1 MPCDISILLEEYN
14 SHGDKGRFGS
24 YSFQDKIKIQL
35 NVDWDKIHQILVN
48 SPQLQMFLIQN
59 VFNFIIK
66 ALRRN
71 SVIKRLMDNL
81 QGSIS
86 MKQLNSI
93 EKKINRIFGF
103 NITAPS
109 LTQYINK
116 LSLLKQNE
124 FTTATINKAFT
135 VLGLSGFKQYIF
147 FFPSTYTVLHN
158 TTSPHG
164 IACYTA
170 SLVTSAYKECTDD
183 STAGYVNRNHP
194 LPLTTGQSL
203 EIKVIIAILAS
214 VFILIPL
221 CYIPAAFVTFVVRER
236 VSKSKH
242 LQIVSSVSPYL
253 YWAST
258 YIWDMMLFLILDGC
272 VMIAFFIYGGA
283 ASSVFVSD
291 VENSLA
297 VFFLLVLYGASS
309 LPLSYI
315 YSFAFE
321 NHSTAQINVMTIHFV
336 TGFVAVLAYYIMITI
351 PETEAAGET
360 AANFFRFFPPY
371 NMGEGLVN
379 LSAAYYQNYLST
391 NKISYLSW
399 EVAGR
404 NICFMGVEAIGY
416 LSIVLISESEAF
428 KGAWFFLEQLQVSS
442 AESIC
447 PPLHE
452 DEDVIL
458 EQQRMN
464 KLDPGEISLYMRN
477 LTKTYPSSI
486 FCGKVKHAVRGV
498 SLGCSV
504 GETFGLL
511 GINGAGKS
519 TTLGILTGDIR
530 ASTGDVYIAGL
541 PISSPLTRKAVGY
554 CPQVDPLLDLM
565 TGYETLWFFGRI
577 RGVEPQKLTVKVS
590 SLIDEVGLAK
600 HAHKPCGTYS
610 GGNKR
615 KLSLAVSLIGDPKVL
630 FLDEV
635 RVTRKV
641 LPILRVTK
649 TIIISYLSRQRLLAS
664 SSTIFPFYESAI
676 DRYGS

>member
-1 MPCDISILLEEYN
+1 MRINPIFKRLINNVNVTLSKN
-14 SHGDKGRFGS
+14 
-24 YSFQDKIKIQL
+24 QL
-35 NVDWDKIHQILVN
+35 N
-48 SPQLQMFLIQN
+48 LIERN
-59 VFNFIIK
+59 V
-66 ALRRN
+66 
-71 SVIKRLMDNL
+71 
-81 QGSIS
+81 
-86 MKQLNSI
+86 
-93 EKKINRIFGF
+93 NRIFGY
-103 NITAPS
+103 NITAPT
-109 LTQYINK
+109 LREYINK
-116 LSLLKQNE
+116 LPAIKQNIS
-124 FTTATINKAFT
+124 TITTINTAFN
-135 VLGLSGFKQYIF
+135 VLGLTGVKEYDIF
-147 FFPSTYTVLHN
+147 IPSEYTVLHN
-158 TTSPHG
+158 TTSAHG
-164 IACYTA
+164 IAGYTA
-170 SLVTSAYKECTDD
+170 SLVTSAYKECADD

-194 LPLTTGQSL
+194 LPLTTVQSL
-203 EIKVIIAILAS
+203 EIKVIIAIFAS
-214 VFILIPL
+214 LFILIPL

-236 VSKSKH
+236 VTKSKH

-272 VMIAFFIYGGA
+272 VMIAFFIYGKA
-283 ASSVFVSD
+283 ASSIFVSD

-321 NHSTAQINVMTIHFV
+321 NHSTAQISIMTINFM
-336 TGFVAVLAYYIMITI
+336 TGFVAVLAYYIMISI
-351 PETEAAGET
+351 PETADAGKT
-360 AANFFRFFPPY
+360 AVNFFRFFPPY

-404 NICFMGVEAIGY
+404 NICFMGVEAIGF
-416 LSIVLISESEAF
+416 LAIVLLSESETF
-428 KGAWFFLEQLQVSS
+428 KYIWFFLEQIQVSFS
-442 AESIC
+442 GSI
-447 PPLHE
+447 PPALHE

-541 PISSPLTRKAVGY
+541 PLSNPLTRKVVGY

-577 RGVEPQKLTVKVS
+577 RGVEPEELTIKVN

-635 RVTRKV
+635 RV
-641 LPILRVTK
+641 
-649 TIIISYLSRQRLLAS
+649 
-664 SSTIFPFYESAI
+664 
-676 DRYGS
+676 